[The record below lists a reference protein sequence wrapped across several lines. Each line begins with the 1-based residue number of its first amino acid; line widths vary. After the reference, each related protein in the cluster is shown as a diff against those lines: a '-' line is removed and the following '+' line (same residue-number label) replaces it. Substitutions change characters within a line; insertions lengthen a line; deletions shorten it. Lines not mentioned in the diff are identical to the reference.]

1 MMNAK
6 QWKAM
11 ILDTILKELRSKT
24 LIFLF
29 LATTIV
35 ILLCHS
41 LLKMFFNN
49 PDPANQIMVNG
60 ASSLSYMFMFINF
73 WNIFVAAIFG
83 ISAVRSDFREKI
95 IYQYLTFPITRTEYM
110 FSRIFGAWI
119 LVFAYYLYAYGL
131 ATILFSFATHSF
143 VFTAHHLLSILITGI
158 YIFLVIFMSFFFSL
172 FLGKIGAFLL
182 VLVTVFMINISN
194 NAFKGLAFAD
204 YFKDMSLLKII
215 GLLTYALLPR
225 IKYVSDLANAV
236 MTKEE
241 FTLNYPLEALHLIA
255 TTAVFIFIASYLMKK
270 KDF

>member
-1 MMNAK
+1 MNAN

-11 ILDTILKELRSKT
+11 IKDTILKELRSKT

-29 LATTIV
+29 IATTIV

-41 LLKMFFNN
+41 LLRMFFNN

-119 LVFAYYLYAYGL
+119 LVFAYYLYAYL
-131 ATILFSFATHSF
+131 LSTVLFSIASHSF
-143 VFTAHHLLSILITGI
+143 VFTAHHLLSILITSI
-158 YIFLVIFMSFFFSL
+158 YIFLVIFISFLFSL
-172 FLGKIGAFLL
+172 FLEKIGAFLL
-182 VLVTVFMINISN
+182 VLATVFIINLSN

-204 YFKDMSLLKII
+204 YFKDIGFFKII
-215 GLLTYALLPR
+215 GLLAYTLLPR

-236 MTKEE
+236 MLKEE
-241 FTLNYPLEALHLIA
+241 FTLNYPLEALHLLV
-255 TTAVFIFIASYLMKK
+255 TTTVLILIASQLMKK